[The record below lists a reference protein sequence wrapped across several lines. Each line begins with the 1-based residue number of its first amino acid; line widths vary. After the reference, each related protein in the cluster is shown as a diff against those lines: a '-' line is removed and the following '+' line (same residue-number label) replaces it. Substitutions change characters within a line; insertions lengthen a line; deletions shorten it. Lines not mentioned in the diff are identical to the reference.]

1 VNDHAV
7 EMAGPGIV
15 IDAISKHFGRDGDR
29 VDVLQNIDLTVAEG
43 EFVTVVGPSGCGK
56 STLLRVVAGLLR
68 ANRGTVTIA
77 GESPDRASSAKNIGL
92 VPQAPALLPWRTVL
106 DNVRLPL
113 QINKNAPSRAGRTR
127 DPVELL
133 NSFGL
138 GHVVDRY
145 PSQISGG
152 MQQRVA
158 IARAYVFDPS
168 VLLMDEPFAALDEL
182 NREAQRH
189 KLVEFWERNQKTI
202 LFVTHSVPEAVMM
215 SDRIVVM
222 SSQPGR
228 VTRVIDVDLPRPR
241 SQSIEATPAFISLT
255 ETVRL
260 ELRQTFRGLDD

>member
-1 VNDHAV
+1 MDDHAV
-7 EMAGPGIV
+7 KMASPGIV
-15 IDAISKHFGRDGDR
+15 IDAISKHFGRGTER
-29 VDVLQNIDLTVAEG
+29 VDVLQDIDLTVAEG

-56 STLLRVVAGLLR
+56 STLLRVVAGLLPVDS
-68 ANRGTVTIA
+68 GTVTIA

-113 QINKNAPSRAGRTR
+113 QINKNAPSRVAR
-127 DPVELL
+127 DPIDLL
-133 NSFGL
+133 ESFGL
-138 GHVVDRY
+138 GHVVNRY

-158 IARAYVFDPS
+158 IARAYVFDPA

-189 KLVEFWERNQKTI
+189 TLLEFWERNQKTV
-202 LFVTHSVPEAVMM
+202 LFVTHSVAEAVTM

-228 VTRVIDVDLPRPR
+228 VARVIDVDLPRPR
-241 SQSIEATPAFISLT
+241 SQSIEATPAFISLA
-255 ETVRL
+255 ETVRR
-260 ELRQTFRGLDD
+260 ELRQAFRGLDD